1 MALITDER
9 KVYQGEEI
17 DEKLWKIEKDDE
29 VELRRI
35 DNYWRDILKL
45 KTGSGEDR

>member
-1 MALITDER
+1 MALITDDW

-29 VELRRI
+29 VE
-35 DNYWRDILKL
+35 
-45 KTGSGEDR
+45 